1 MSPEGGKMPAPPK
14 EVLELKD
21 DWKKFIDL
29 VPVKLM
35 NREKKAKQIAHLPKG
50 MEKTFANVNLRM
62 GEVRHRLCL
71 LPYPMRHGSDR
82 EQTYWPALRFKDEHE
97 VHYFGKCLPEVFG
110 HKAFENRLF
119 AYVVSR
125 ALQDDEENNENS
137 VVPPGHA
144 IYRLLGDPD
153 GKFLIIPTTKEKLAF
168 DYVFFWENISP
179 MLKRNIPHNRKRK
192 AEDWFDFNLPDDT
205 DLYYRL
211 RLAYS
216 EWSDLIYICGRSEG
230 GDTYPSYSPF
240 SPIPG
245 LGYREWVGP
254 QRLIKE
260 QNRILAQYT
269 CPSLPERLGLDP
281 LTNNAGELA
290 NLMWDIPGLV
300 HLETMKDLKER
311 LESYGWMDYFIQGTS
326 FMVRPKVELEN
337 GLLGRDIL
345 TFTQVLALVR
355 RKNERWTATYPQ
367 GRFNQRKVQTAVG
380 LPPMCL
386 YLPCPFCP
394 QVFRIDQ
401 EVQQEYNHSE
411 LEFSHVIPWVNM
423 DMQRGQLH
431 HEVGVDAVLD
441 ENAPR
446 ALSWEMYEHLTPAE
460 ARKKTP
466 KGFAKSNWL
475 KRVRGHLLQFH
486 RLPQA
491 SLPVIYRPVK
501 DCKDKGP
508 KKPRV
513 AQVQGESKPIVAH
526 GKEWDLLQCDSKPP
540 VDIVVCNRNF
550 GKLESKVAAAEV
562 QCEINSVKLDKDKR
576 HKKPRVAQ
584 VQGESKLIVAHGKE
598 WESLQCDSK
607 PPVDIVVCNSNFG
620 KLESKVAAAEVQ
632 REINSVKLDTEPA
645 DVKLAAHVQY
655 WKDRG
660 ISVSVTRHAAP
671 AKVKRNLCADFR
683 AEEI

>member
-1 MSPEGGKMPAPPK
+1 MPAPPK
-14 EVLELKD
+14 EVLESKD

-62 GEVRHRLCL
+62 GEVHHRLCL

-97 VHYFGKCLPEVFG
+97 VHYFAKCLPEVFG

-526 GKEWDLLQCDSKPP
+526 GKGWDLLQCDSKPP
-540 VDIVVCNRNF
+540 VDIV
-550 GKLESKVAAAEV
+550 
-562 QCEINSVKLDKDKR
+562 
-576 HKKPRVAQ
+576 
-584 VQGESKLIVAHGKE
+584 
-598 WESLQCDSK
+598 
-607 PPVDIVVCNSNFG
+607 
-620 KLESKVAAAEVQ
+620 
-632 REINSVKLDTEPA
+632 
-645 DVKLAAHVQY
+645 
-655 WKDRG
+655 
-660 ISVSVTRHAAP
+660 
-671 AKVKRNLCADFR
+671 
-683 AEEI
+683 